1 MILGH
6 PTSWAPEDRSPRD
19 SGARKF
25 RGAKIFKLIGDKK
38 YFMSDKKSEN
48 TSSSIEINVFE
59 NSRRLARIL
68 NHEGVIQVLFALQD
82 KPKLFK
88 ELSKELNLPSTTFEM
103 ALKDLRE
110 HVRIIRK
117 TQTVDGNRDTHQYVL
132 EPIGRELI
140 RFIKDY
146 ERFMVL
152 SVPEQKVLE
161 IEKTK

>member
-1 MILGH
+1 MSGH
-6 PTSWAPEDRSPRD
+6 PTSGAPENRSPRD

-25 RGAKIFKLIGDKK
+25 RGAKIFKLMGDKK

-48 TSSSIEINVFE
+48 TSPSIEINVFE

-68 NHEGVIQVLFALQD
+68 NHEGAIQVLFALQD

-88 ELSKELNLPSTTFEM
+88 ELSKELKLPSTTFEM
-103 ALKDLRE
+103 ALKNLRE

-161 IEKTK
+161 IEK

>member
-1 MILGH
+1 MSGH
-6 PTSWAPEDRSPRD
+6 PTSGPPDIRCPRGL
-19 SGARKF
+19 GAQKF
-25 RGAKIFKLIGDKK
+25 GGAKLYKLMVDKK
-38 YFMSDKKSEN
+38 YFMNDKKSEN
-48 TSSSIEINVFE
+48 NSHSIQINVFE
-59 NSRRLARIL
+59 NSRRLGRIL

-88 ELSKELNLPSTTFEM
+88 ELNKELELPSTTFEM

-110 HVRIIRK
+110 QVKIIRK

-140 RFIKDY
+140 RLIKDY
-146 ERFMVL
+146 ERFMAL

>member
-1 MILGH
+1 
-6 PTSWAPEDRSPRD
+6 
-19 SGARKF
+19 
-25 RGAKIFKLIGDKK
+25 
-38 YFMSDKKSEN
+38 MSDKKSEN

-117 TQTVDGNRDTHQYVL
+117 TQTVDGNRDTHQYIL

-152 SVPEQKVLE
+152 SVPEQKVLD
-161 IEKTK
+161 IEKTKQE

>member
-59 NSRRLARIL
+59 NSRGLARIL

>member
-19 SGARKF
+19 SGARKL

>member
-68 NHEGVIQVLFALQD
+68 NHEGVIKVLFALQD

>member
-1 MILGH
+1 M
-6 PTSWAPEDRSPRD
+6 
-19 SGARKF
+19 
-25 RGAKIFKLIGDKK
+25 
-38 YFMSDKKSEN
+38 
-48 TSSSIEINVFE
+48 
-59 NSRRLARIL
+59 
-68 NHEGVIQVLFALQD
+68 LFALQD

-88 ELSKELNLPSTTFEM
+88 ELGKELNLPSTTFEM

-117 TQTVDGNRDTHQYVL
+117 TQTIDGNRDTHQYVL

-146 ERFMVL
+146 ERFMVA

-161 IEKTK
+161 IEK

>member
-1 MILGH
+1 LGH
-6 PTSWAPEDRSPRD
+6 PTSGAPEVRSPRD

-25 RGAKIFKLIGDKK
+25 RGAKIFKLMGDKK
-38 YFMSDKKSEN
+38 YFMSDKKFEDNSR
-48 TSSSIEINVFE
+48 SIQISGFE

-152 SVPEQKVLE
+152 SVPEQKILE